1 MLALVPAL
9 TVQPLLENAIGH
21 GVENLEGG
29 GTVIVEGSETD
40 GQILLRVR
48 NPLALDGA
56 PGRGGH
62 GIALDNIRERLA
74 LLFGGDTEFRSGR
87 EGDEFVVELRFPAT
101 LTPPELAA

>member
-1 MLALVPAL
+1 M
-9 TVQPLLENAIGH
+9 
-21 GVENLEGG
+21 EGG
-29 GTVIVEGSETD
+29 GTVIVEGNEAD

-48 NPLALDGA
+48 NPLPLDVA

-74 LLFGGDTEFRSGR
+74 LLFGGDTSFRSGR